1 MNDGRK
7 PMMVWYPVHVISIHI
22 PFWKEEHFDSEEAAE
37 ASWKDPLFLN
47 HVPSEL
53 IWHVFSPPNKHKPV
67 CSMSQ
72 GLVDPGIYKPEL
84 WQVVQEEE
92 DVNLDEA

>member
-1 MNDGRK
+1 
-7 PMMVWYPVHVISIHI
+7 MMLWYPVHVISIHI

-47 HVPSEL
+47 CVPSEL
-53 IWHVFSPPNKHKPV
+53 IWHKPV